1 MPPDDKARVGHM
13 IEMAEA
19 AMEMTAGRT
28 ADDVDNDVTLRLALT
43 RALEVLGEA
52 ASRLSADTR
61 AMAPEV
67 PWPRII
73 GMRNRLVHAYFDIDP
88 DILWTTA
95 TVSAPEMLPRLRA
108 LLDRV

>member
-1 MPPDDKARVGHM
+1 MPHEDEARIRHM

-19 AMEMTAGRT
+19 AAQMTVGRSEE
-28 ADDVDNDVTLRLALT
+28 ALEQDLVLRLALA

-61 AMAPEV
+61 ERAPDV
-67 PWPRII
+67 PWREII

-88 DILWTTA
+88 AIMWKTA
-95 TVSAPEMLPRLRA
+95 TVSAPAILPRLRA
-108 LLDRV
+108 LLGD